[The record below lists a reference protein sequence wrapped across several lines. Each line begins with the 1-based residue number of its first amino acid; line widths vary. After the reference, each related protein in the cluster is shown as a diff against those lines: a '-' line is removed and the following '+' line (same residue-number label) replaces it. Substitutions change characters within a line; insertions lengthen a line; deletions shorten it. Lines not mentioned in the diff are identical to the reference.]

1 MRVSVVVAA
10 MMVVLAAS
18 PSAVPGVEGQ
28 LSLGPSGV
36 STPPINIVS
45 VFRFLRDLFNA
56 IWYPETVKA
65 TKVLP
70 GTQAKSE
77 VNEVTQDDPADPITN
92 NTVIEKFDS
101 DCEEDENGD
110 CLMPSEPYTLETRED
125 QEVTRDGD
133 IVDLLAITGDLLG
146 DKTGP
151 AELLAA
157 GKWPLAYVT
166 FITITFWLFVLIA
179 TPYIITGETITRR
192 DDDAGFLGLVDQ
204 QDVLLLLSWLL
215 GEASNDKSCLE
226 RLVCLTPTKS
236 SRYISVS
243 SMVFNVAKYMRR
255 WVPYSQRFQDQL
267 HHLNDVTQDGYSYT
281 CEKYFCPT
289 VPEL

>member
-70 GTQAKSE
+70 GTQA
-77 VNEVTQDDPADPITN
+77 
-92 NTVIEKFDS
+92 KFDS